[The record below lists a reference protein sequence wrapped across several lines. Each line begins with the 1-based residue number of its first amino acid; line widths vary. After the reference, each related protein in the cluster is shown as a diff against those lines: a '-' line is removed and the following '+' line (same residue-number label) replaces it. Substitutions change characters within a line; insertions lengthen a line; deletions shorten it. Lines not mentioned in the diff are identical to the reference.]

1 MAISFLTSESVD
13 NSIKFGGDITSE
25 NYATLTMV
33 GQGLQVAVGDP
44 ADTTNPLVDFDG
56 AYERVLIGSTTVANT
71 PYLRVG
77 GAGNQSSKIELA
89 ETTTGVGKVM
99 NYGFSFNQTGNVSN
113 TLEIKRHSNSTAGST
128 VMTLARDNSNV
139 TFAGDLT
146 VSGGDITLGGTGR
159 IQGVDTVSAST
170 DAANKAYVDSA
181 VSGVSSGVTSIATGN
196 GISGGTI
203 TSTGTLTV
211 GAGNGLSQSSTGLL
225 MSGSYTGNF
234 SVTGA
239 VTANPSSGVT
249 AFTTVSGKGYSIGSS
264 RIVYYD
270 GTTYLGN
277 IDNQGSGSTVIRSA
291 GNNTLVLDASNNA
304 AFAGDLTVSGGDIT
318 LGGTGRIQGVDT
330 VSASTDAVNKAYVDA
345 KAVGILTLA
354 SANGITVTG
363 GTTANA
369 TVGVNYTAASNNLVH
384 PATTITDLSQGT
396 SYGTYFLCANSNPG
410 ITYGAV
416 SKIRTGHM
424 RLNDFGAPDG
434 SVNMNAQKIT
444 NVATPTGTT
453 DAANKAYVDANSG
466 VTGTGSNTRVA
477 FWSGTSSLTSDA
489 QLIFDTSTNKLTSNI
504 FQIPNNGD
512 YLGTDTGGSARTLI
526 SLTSGNDVE
535 VSNSSLSSGSDT
547 IIFFGDSFRVRDG
560 GNTRLS
566 ISASGTMSNLG
577 NTFQSGPI
585 NLEEGYKITFDDDGD
600 QWNWIVANN
609 GEMEIAVGSALT
621 LTNVEE
627 NMFGDIKVNSL
638 YRIITSGVTTNATY
652 IPIYTDSASSTVP
665 RFQRTQTPT
674 QFLANAGVITGSGT
688 SGRVAFFTGT
698 RTQSSDSLYWSSSNN
713 VLGIN
718 YSGTNAISGALQIQ
732 GPISAGGIGV
742 QIYNYTT
749 GSSYGAIGLYVNAP
763 RYGNGGI
770 VIKNGNVGTTFMRF
784 NNSSGTTTGTIT
796 QNGTSSTS
804 YNTSSDYRLKENI
817 IPMTGSID
825 RLKKLKP
832 SNFNFIDQ
840 DVSRGA
846 TITVD
851 GFIAHEVSDIIPEA
865 ITGEKDGVDYKG
877 DPEYQSIDQSKIVP
891 LLTSALQEAIAKIES
906 LEARLKVLES

>member
-1 MAISFLTSESVD
+1 MAISFLASESVD
-13 NSIKFGGDITSE
+13 NSIEFGGDNSLE

-77 GAGNQSSKIELA
+77 GAGNQSSRIELT

-99 NYGFSFNQTGNVSN
+99 NYGFSFNQTGSVSN

-159 IQGVDTVSAST
+159 IQGIDTVSAST

-181 VSGVSSGVTSIATGN
+181 VSGVSSGVTSVATTN
-196 GISGGTI
+196 GITGGTI
-203 TSTGTLTV
+203 TSTGTIQVDSTVVRTTGTQTV
-211 GAGNGLSQSSTGLL
+211 GGAKTFSSAVDISTSGGEMLRLTDTNSIGDAATAYISFDDSAGTRQGYVGIGSVGSATLYLEGLDGIVAL
-225 MSGSYTGNF
+225 NPF
-234 SVTGA
+234 SV
-239 VTANPSSGVT
+239 
-249 AFTTVSGKGYSIGSS
+249 
-264 RIVYYD
+264 D
-270 GTTYLGN
+270 GNLAT
-277 IDNQGSGSTVIRSA
+277 S
-291 GNNTLVLDASNNA
+291 
-304 AFAGDLTVSGGDIT
+304 GDLTVSGGDII

-330 VSASTDAVNKAYVDA
+330 VSDSTDAVNKAYVDA
-345 KAVGILTLA
+345 KSVGILTLA

-384 PATTITDLSQGT
+384 PATTITNLNQGT
-396 SYGTYFLCANSNPG
+396 SYGTYFLCADSNPG

-416 SKIRTGHM
+416 SKIRTGYM

-434 SVNMNAQKIT
+434 SINMNAQKIT
-444 NVATPTGTT
+444 NVATPTATT

-489 QLIFDTSTNKLTSNI
+489 QLIFDTSTNKLTSNL

-535 VSNSSLSSGSDT
+535 VSNSALSSGSDT
-547 IIFFGDSFRVRDG
+547 NIYFGDSFRVRDG

-566 ISASGTMSNLG
+566 INSTGLMSNLG
-577 NTFQSGPI
+577 NTFESGPI
-585 NLEEGYKITFDDDGD
+585 KLEEGYKITFDYDADS
-600 QWNWIVANN
+600 WNWIQAIN
-609 GEMEIAVGSALT
+609 GSMEMAVGGGLT

-627 NMFGDIKVNSL
+627 NLFGDIIVNSL

-665 RFQRTQTPT
+665 RFQRTQTPA
-674 QFLANAGVITGSGT
+674 QFLSNAGAITGSGT

-698 RTQSSDSLYWSSSNN
+698 RTQSSDTLYWSSSNN

-718 YSGTNAISGALQIQ
+718 YSGTTFNSGALQIQ
-732 GPISAGGIGV
+732 GPISSGGIGV

-749 GSSYGAIGLYVNAP
+749 GSSYGAVGLYVNAP

-784 NNSSGTTTGTIT
+784 YSSSGSTVGTIT

-804 YNTSSDYRLKENI
+804 YNTSSDYRLKKNI

>member
-1 MAISFLTSESVD
+1 
-13 NSIKFGGDITSE
+13 
-25 NYATLTMV
+25 
-33 GQGLQVAVGDP
+33 
-44 ADTTNPLVDFDG
+44 
-56 AYERVLIGSTTVANT
+56 
-71 PYLRVG
+71 
-77 GAGNQSSKIELA
+77 
-89 ETTTGVGKVM
+89 
-99 NYGFSFNQTGNVSN
+99 
-113 TLEIKRHSNSTAGST
+113 
-128 VMTLARDNSNV
+128 
-139 TFAGDLT
+139 
-146 VSGGDITLGGTGR
+146 
-159 IQGVDTVSAST
+159 
-170 DAANKAYVDSA
+170 
-181 VSGVSSGVTSIATGN
+181 
-196 GISGGTI
+196 
-203 TSTGTLTV
+203 
-211 GAGNGLSQSSTGLL
+211 
-225 MSGSYTGNF
+225 
-234 SVTGA
+234 
-239 VTANPSSGVT
+239 
-249 AFTTVSGKGYSIGSS
+249 
-264 RIVYYD
+264 
-270 GTTYLGN
+270 
-277 IDNQGSGSTVIRSA
+277 
-291 GNNTLVLDASNNA
+291 
-304 AFAGDLTVSGGDIT
+304 
-318 LGGTGRIQGVDT
+318 
-330 VSASTDAVNKAYVDA
+330 
-345 KAVGILTLA
+345 
-354 SANGITVTG
+354 
-363 GTTANA
+363 
-369 TVGVNYTAASNNLVH
+369 
-384 PATTITDLSQGT
+384 
-396 SYGTYFLCANSNPG
+396 
-410 ITYGAV
+410 
-416 SKIRTGHM
+416 M

-434 SVNMNAQKIT
+434 SINMNAQKIT

-489 QLIFDTSTNKLTSNI
+489 QLIFDTSTNKLTSNL

-547 IIFFGDSFRVRDG
+547 IIYFGDTFRVKDG
-560 GNTRLS
+560 GNSRFQ

-585 NLEEGYKITFDDDGD
+585 NLEEGYKITFDDDAD
-600 QWNWIVANN
+600 QWNWIQATN
-609 GEMEIAVGSALT
+609 GSMEMAVGSALT

-627 NMFGDIKVNSL
+627 NLFGDIIVNSL

-665 RFQRTQTPT
+665 RFQRTQTPA
-674 QFLANAGVITGSGT
+674 QFLSNAGAITGSGT

-698 RTQSSDSLYWSSSNN
+698 RTQSSDTLYWSSSNN

-718 YSGTNAISGALQIQ
+718 YSGTTFNSGALQIQ
-732 GPISAGGIGV
+732 GPIISGGIGV
-742 QIYNYTT
+742 QIHNYTT
-749 GSSYGAIGLYVNAP
+749 GSSYGAVGLYVNAP

-784 NNSSGTTTGTIT
+784 YSSSGSTVGTIT